1 MNIYFRLLRYA
12 KPHIPLLIVG
22 VIVSS
27 IVGGLNGY
35 YAKILN
41 EYLTNLIE
49 TPDKDALLFVT
60 LIFVGCSI
68 GSAFFRYI
76 ADYIFYHI
84 AARLIQTLRN
94 EFYTRILCLP
104 IDFYEEF
111 NTGEIISRL
120 SNDIAS
126 MQAAVTT
133 LARDATK
140 NFVTVIFLLGYMI
153 MLSPFW
159 TAMIFICT
167 PIVILP
173 MRLIGKRI
181 KRYSHTILKR
191 SADQTVVAEETCV
204 GHRVVKGF
212 QLEQS
217 LSNRYKNITEEQY
230 KATMKSVKYSE
241 MARPLT
247 QIIVTVPLALATYYL
262 GIDVINHKFSA
273 ANYLTFLAIG
283 GMLQN
288 PTKLLGAMFAKVQT
302 SIAAAER
309 VFSIVDRKDEPY
321 TDGIVPKTDFQNKI
335 QFKNL
340 GFQYPES
347 QTAALNNIDLEIHK
361 GKIVALVGSSGAGKT
376 TLADLLPRFYEP
388 TSGSLLLDDLEL
400 SQLNLK
406 WLRSQIAVVTQHTFL
421 FDDTIA
427 NNIAFGAG
435 RKVTIN
441 EIENAAK
448 AAEAHEFI
456 EEMEL
461 KYDTPIGEQG
471 LRLSGGQRQRIAIAR
486 AIVRNAPIL
495 ILDEATSALDTRSE
509 RLVQHALENLMQS
522 RTVLVVAHRLSTI
535 KNADMIVVMD
545 SGKIIDR
552 GTHNELLQRCENYT
566 ELCRI
571 QAIA

>member
-1 MNIYFRLLRYA
+1 MNIYLRLLRYA
-12 KPHIPLLIVG
+12 KPYVALLVLG

-41 EYLTNLIE
+41 DYLKNIIE
-49 TPDKDALLFVT
+49 NPNVDELYFVT
-60 LIFVGCSI
+60 LVFVTTSL
-68 GSAFFRYI
+68 GSATFRYV

-94 EFYTRILCLP
+94 EFYSRILRLP
-104 IDFYEEF
+104 IGFYEEF

-120 SNDIAS
+120 SNDISS

-133 LARDATK
+133 LARDAVK
-140 NFVTVIFLLGYMI
+140 NFVTTAVLLGYMI

-159 TAMIFICT
+159 TLMIFVCT
-167 PIVILP
+167 PVVIIP
-173 MRLIGKRI
+173 MRVIGRRI
-181 KRYSHTILKR
+181 KHYSHTILKR
-191 SADQTVVAEETCV
+191 SADQTIVAEETCV

-212 QLEQS
+212 QLEES
-217 LSNRYKNITEEQY
+217 LGERYEGITERQY
-230 KATMKSVKYSE
+230 QATMKSVKYSE
-241 MARPLT
+241 LARPMT
-247 QIIVTVPLALATYYL
+247 QIIVTIPMAFAVYFL
-262 GIDVINHKFSA
+262 GIDVIEGRFLASD
-273 ANYLTFLAIG
+273 YITFLATG
-283 GMLQN
+283 GMLMN
-288 PTKLLGAMFAKVQT
+288 PTKLLGAMFAKIQT

-309 VFSIVDRKDEPY
+309 VFAIVDRSDEPY
-321 TDGIVPKTDFQNKI
+321 GEGTVPPADFQRAI
-335 QFKNL
+335 EFKNL
-340 GFQYPES
+340 SFTYPDC
-347 QTAALNNIDLEIHK
+347 AAPALQNIDLEIAK
-361 GKIVALVGSSGAGKT
+361 GRVVALVGSSGAGKT

-388 TSGSLLLDDLEL
+388 SSGQLLLDGSEL
-400 SQLNLK
+400 SSLSLQ

-421 FDDTIA
+421 FDDTVA

-435 RKVTIN
+435 REVSRQ
-441 EIENAAK
+441 EIEAAAK

-456 EEMEL
+456 VEMEQG
-461 KYDTPIGEQG
+461 YEAPIGEQG

-509 RLVQHALENLMQS
+509 QLVQKALENLMQE

-535 KNADMIVVMD
+535 QNADMIVVMD
-545 SGKIIDR
+545 EGRIVDR
-552 GTHNELLQRCENYT
+552 GSHDELLQRCDNYI